1 MSYEYSEAAKV
12 LDEDVPLVTAETLLL
27 ICKEIDEDTPDA
39 ETESF
44 IADAHTL
51 VCSLLDGWGVA
62 ATLLTLIEKNLAAH
76 FAALTYPSTQKE
88 GLGPLSAS
96 YALKVGMGLE
106 ATRYGQTAVA
116 LDPTGELKNFSEGK
130 GKRRV
135 SMYSLGSGILT
146 TE

>member
-1 MSYEYSEAAKV
+1 MSYTYSEAAKV
-12 LDEDVPLVTAETLLL
+12 LDEDVPLVTVEMLLL
-27 ICKEIDEDTPDA
+27 ICKEIDTDTPDA

-51 VCSLLDGWGVA
+51 VCSLLDGWGVV
-62 ATLLTLIEKNLAAH
+62 TSLLTLIEKNLAAH
-76 FAALTYPSTQKE
+76 FAALTYPSTLRE
-88 GLGPLSAS
+88 TLGPMSSA

-116 LDPTGELKNFSEGK
+116 LDPTGKLKDFSDGK
-130 GKRRV
+130 GKKSV
-135 SMYSLGSGILT
+135 VMYSIGSGILT